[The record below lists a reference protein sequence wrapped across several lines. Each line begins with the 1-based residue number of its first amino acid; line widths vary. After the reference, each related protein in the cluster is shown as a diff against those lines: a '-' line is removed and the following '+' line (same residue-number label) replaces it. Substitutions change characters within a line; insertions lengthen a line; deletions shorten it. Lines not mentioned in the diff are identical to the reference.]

1 MTIDCESEYL
11 NSVCLSININL
22 KTLKKFVQ
30 ALEYFKGLNLM
41 VCGLSRNLN
50 VINHLPSNSLF
61 SHRSETLK

>member
-30 ALEYFKGLNLM
+30 ALEYFKSLNLM
-41 VCGLSRNLN
+41 VCGLSPNLM
-50 VINHLPSNSLF
+50 L
-61 SHRSETLK
+61 